1 MNRDSGVNAVMGS
14 LLGLPATAMG
24 QSLSTEQFVAELF
37 AEHRDAVYKHV
48 LMMLWNPA
56 ESEDITQEAFLRLHR
71 VLLEERSIENIKAW
85 VFRVAHNAALDR
97 MRSTRPTDSLS
108 EVEILNRAEMK
119 SAGSVSNPEQ
129 QLLHQERLRQVT
141 CAVTRLPARQREC
154 LNLKAEG
161 FRYHE
166 IASILG
172 IGRSSVIEHV
182 RRAMS
187 RLVEELETYV

>member
-1 MNRDSGVNAVMGS
+1 MNRDSSVDAVIGS
-14 LLGLPATAMG
+14 FLTLPANAIG
-24 QSLSTEQFVAELF
+24 RSLSTEQLVTELF
-37 AEHRDAVYKHV
+37 AEHRDSVYKHV
-48 LMMLWNPA
+48 LMMLLNPA
-56 ESEDITQEAFLRLHR
+56 ESEDVTQEAFLRLHR
-71 VLLEERSIENIKAW
+71 ALLEEKAIENMKAW
-85 VFRVAHNAALDR
+85 VFRVAHNVALDR
-97 MRSTRPTDSLS
+97 MRSARPIDSLS
-108 EVEILNRAEMK
+108 EEAILNRAEMK
-119 SAGSVSNPEQ
+119 SASSVSNPEQ
-129 QLLHQERLRQVT
+129 NLLNNESLRRVAW
-141 CAVTRLPARQREC
+141 AVTRLPARQREC